1 MLGEVTAILN
11 QAGAI
16 LLDCFERRVPA
27 QEKGFLDIVTEA
39 DLRASH
45 LISQQLEA
53 AFPGIEVHCEEHPR
67 AGSASRYWILDPLDG
82 TKNFCHGHPYFCTS
96 LALVEASQ
104 PVLAAT
110 FDPVRNELFTALRG
124 KGAALNG
131 KPIQVSSASELRQ
144 AMVASGF
151 PSGKRHQALDPGPF
165 LRMASA
171 CRALRRTG
179 STALD
184 LAYVASGRFDAFW
197 DWGLEDWDVAAGW
210 LLVQEAGG
218 WAGGWDG
225 RAYTLGR
232 QDVVL
237 SNQRLPGEVAGL
249 LTDSR
254 SIFPCGGEL
263 LSPGENTPR

>member
-1 MLGEVTAILN
+1 MLDDVTAILR

-16 LLDCFERRVPA
+16 LLDCFARRVPA
-27 QEKGFLDIVTEA
+27 QDKGFLDIVTEA

-45 LISQQLEA
+45 LISQQLIA
-53 AFPGIEVHCEEHPR
+53 AFPGIEVHCEERPR

-82 TKNFCHGHPYFCTS
+82 TKNFCHGNPYFCTS
-96 LALVEASQ
+96 LALLEAGQ

-124 KGAALNG
+124 QGAALNG
-131 KPIQVSSASELRQ
+131 KPIQVSSVSELKQ

-151 PSGKRHQALDPGPF
+151 PSGKRHQSLDPGPF

-184 LAYVASGRFDAFW
+184 SAYVAAGRFDAVW
-197 DWGLEDWDVAAGW
+197 DWGLEDWDIAAGW
-210 LLVQEAGG
+210 LLVTEAGG
-218 WAGGWDG
+218 WAGGWEG
-225 RAYTLGR
+225 GAYALGR
-232 QDVVL
+232 RDLVL
-237 SNQRLPGEVAGL
+237 SNQQLPRELASL
-249 LTDSR
+249 LKDPQA
-254 SIFPCGGEL
+254 I
-263 LSPGENTPR
+263 

>member
-1 MLGEVTAILN
+1 MLGEVTAILS

-16 LLDCFERRVPA
+16 LLDCFERHVPA
-27 QEKGFLDIVTEA
+27 QEKGFLDLVTEA

-45 LISQQLEA
+45 LIAQQLEA
-53 AFPGIEVHCEEHPR
+53 SFPGIEVHCEEHPR
-67 AGSASRYWILDPLDG
+67 AGTASRYWILDPLDG

-96 LALVEASQ
+96 LALIEAGE

-124 KGAALNG
+124 QGAALNG
-131 KPIQVSSASELRQ
+131 RPIEVSGVGELKH

-151 PSGKRHQALDPGPF
+151 PSGKRHQTFDPGPF
-165 LRMASA
+165 LRMARA

-184 LAYVASGRFDAFW
+184 LAYAAAGRFDAVW

-210 LLVQEAGG
+210 LLVTEAGG

-225 RAYTLGR
+225 GAYALGR
-232 QDVVL
+232 KDLLV
-237 SNQRLPGEVAGL
+237 SNRRLLREVAGL
-249 LTDSR
+249 LTDSPG
-254 SIFPCGGEL
+254 ITHCGGEL
-263 LSPGENTPR
+263 FSPDESTSR

>member
-1 MLGEVTAILN
+1 MLNEVSAILA
-11 QAGAI
+11 QAGTI

-27 QEKGFLDIVTEA
+27 QDKGFLDIVSEA

-45 LISQQLEA
+45 LIEHRMAA
-53 AFPGIEVHCEEHPR
+53 AFPGIEFHSEEHPR
-67 AGSASRYWILDPLDG
+67 AGSSPRYWILDPLDG

-96 LALVEASQ
+96 LALMEANE

-110 FDPVRNELFTALRG
+110 LDPVRDELFTAIRG
-124 KGAALNG
+124 QGAALNG
-131 KPIQVSSASELRQ
+131 KPIQVSNVSELRQ

-151 PSGKRHQALDPGPF
+151 PSGKRHQSLDPGPF
-165 LRMASA
+165 LRMARA

-184 LAYVASGRFDAFW
+184 LAYVAAGRFDAVW

-210 LLVQEAGG
+210 LLIREAGG

-225 RAYTLGR
+225 GLYGLGR
-232 QDVVL
+232 KDL
-237 SNQRLPGEVAGL
+237 LLANQRLPAEMLPL
-249 LTDSR
+249 L
-254 SIFPCGGEL
+254 IEPA
-263 LSPGENTPR
+263 P